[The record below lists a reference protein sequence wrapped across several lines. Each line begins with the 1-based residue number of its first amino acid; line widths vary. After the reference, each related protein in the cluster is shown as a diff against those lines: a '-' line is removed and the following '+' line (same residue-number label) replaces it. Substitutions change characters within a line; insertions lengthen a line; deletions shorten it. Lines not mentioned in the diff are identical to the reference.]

1 MMKKIAIVGS
11 RRMSKYGK
19 EVIDRLMPKLK
30 NVEVVTIEVNG
41 CNREV
46 MKFPN
51 IKVFKGDNFEKLNE
65 EVANYADCLVIIEG
79 GKRSGTI
86 LLANNFVNKNKLV
99 YCVPGSIVEENSYS
113 PNWLISQGAIPIID
127 FDSLIP
133 QED

>member
-1 MMKKIAIVGS
+1 MKKIAIVGS